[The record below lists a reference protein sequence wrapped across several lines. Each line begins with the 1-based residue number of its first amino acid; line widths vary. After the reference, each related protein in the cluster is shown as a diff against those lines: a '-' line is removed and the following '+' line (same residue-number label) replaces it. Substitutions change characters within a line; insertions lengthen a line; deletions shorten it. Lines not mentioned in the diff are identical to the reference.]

1 MVADMGVDMVADMDV
16 DMVADM
22 VVNMEED
29 TMLTKFHNF
38 NQILTISTSLT
49 KCKCKITTNFT
60 ILTVFSKF
68 HVFCQISQCSNL
80 MRELVRGVV

>member
-1 MVADMGVDMVADMDV
+1 MEMDMVADMGVDMVADMDV

-38 NQILTISTSLT
+38 NQISQFQQFWPSASAKLQ
-49 KCKCKITTNFT
+49 K
-60 ILTVFSKF
+60 
-68 HVFCQISQCSNL
+68 ISQF
-80 MRELVRGVV
+80 